1 MPSEWLRQRKKDQFH
16 RLAKA
21 RGFRS
26 RASFKLLQINK
37 RYRFIK
43 PGQHVLDLGAAPGG
57 WLQAARQA
65 VGETGFVLGVDKQVI
80 APFATGNV
88 VTIVADIAQPEIL
101 QQIRDKA
108 LRAFDV
114 VLSDLAPNVSGVW
127 EVDHARQI
135 GLARCALRIGCQVI
149 RPSGNMLV
157 KVFQGSE
164 TKEFQTE
171 MRNFFREFRT
181 VKPPASRPESAEVYS
196 LGLGFLSDR
205 LEAANNCLY

>member
-26 RASFKLLQINK
+26 RASFKLLQITK
-37 RYRFIK
+37 RYDFIRT
-43 PGQHVLDLGAAPGG
+43 GQRVLDLGAAPGG
-57 WLQAARQA
+57 WLQAAHKA
-65 VGETGFVLGVDKQVI
+65 VADTGFVLGVDKQTI
-80 APFATGNV
+80 APLPYKNV
-88 VTIVADIAQPEIL
+88 MTMVADITQPELADEI
-101 QQIRDKA
+101 KK
-108 LRAFDV
+108 RAGQGFDV

-135 GLARCALRIGCQVI
+135 ELARCALRLGRRLL

-171 MRNFFREFRT
+171 MRRLFREFRI
-181 VKPPASRPESAEVYS
+181 VKPPASRPESAELYF
-196 LGLGFLSDR
+196 LGLGFLGDVS
-205 LEAANNCLY
+205 E

>member
-1 MPSEWLRQRKKDQFH
+1 MPSEWLRQRKKDQYH
-16 RLAKA
+16 RLAKT

-26 RASFKLLQINK
+26 RASFKLLQITR

-43 PGQHVLDLGAAPGG
+43 VGQRVLDLGAAPGG

-65 VGETGFVLGVDKQVI
+65 VGETGFVLGVDKQTI
-80 APFATGNV
+80 APLANRNV
-88 VTIVADIAQPEIL
+88 VTIVGDIAQPGVVGEIK
-101 QQIRDKA
+101 DKA
-108 LRAFDV
+108 GRSFDV

-127 EVDHARQI
+127 EVDQARQI
-135 GLARCALRIGCQVI
+135 ELARCAVRVGCQLL

-164 TKEFQTE
+164 TKDFQRE
-171 MRNFFREFRT
+171 MRGLFREFRI
-181 VKPPASRPESAEVYS
+181 VKPPASRPESAELYF

-205 LEAANNCLY
+205 PEAVNNRLD